1 MDQIDEFLTRGV
13 ANIIPSR
20 QALEAQLR
28 KGKKLN
34 VYLGIDPTSTQ
45 IHLGHA
51 VPLRKL
57 QILSRL
63 GHNVNFLIGDFT
75 ALIGDTSDKDSERPI
90 LTKEQIKNNFKTYKK
105 QAQKFL
111 DFSKVK
117 VQHNSD
123 WLKKLKF
130 EDIIK
135 LSRNFTLND
144 FISRELIKKRLSEGR
159 SVSLPEV
166 LYPVMQGYDSYFLK
180 TDLQIGG
187 TDQTFN
193 MQAGRALIKNLEGK
207 ESFVLSTQFLTGTD
221 GRKMSKSWG
230 NAIWITSNPNQIY
243 GQVMSLKDTLILQYF
258 TLATSIPL
266 SQIDSAR
273 SRLTEGEN
281 PINLKKELAFQ
292 IVSELFNSTQATTS
306 QKYFEVSIQKGEIPK
321 KIPTVNVSS
330 TDLVEAMLEA
340 GLGES
345 KSSIRRVLLQ
355 GGIEI
360 NQNKVVGPNKSILD
374 GDIIR
379 VGKTKFARFHLN

>member
-166 LYPVMQGYDSYFLK
+166 LYPIMQGYDSYFLK

-193 MQAGRALIKNLEGK
+193 MQAGRTLIKNLEEK

-266 SQIDSAR
+266 SQTDNAR
-273 SRLTEGEN
+273 LRLTEGEN

-292 IVSELFNSTQATTS
+292 IVSELFNSTQAATS

>member
-144 FISRELIKKRLSEGR
+144 FI
-159 SVSLPEV
+159 
-166 LYPVMQGYDSYFLK
+166 K

-321 KIPTVNVSS
+321 KIPTINVSS